1 MKRLTLLA
9 GAVLLATIP
18 ALAQT
23 DGTVVISPPGQPP
36 ALVPPGG
43 STEGANSVPGSTG
56 SVSPTDRAADRTWT
70 DPARDPNAEM
80 QSRPAPNTGAGSG
93 SSGR

>member
-1 MKRLTLLA
+1 MKRFALFA
-9 GAVLLATIP
+9 GVLLFVATP

-23 DGTVVISPPGQPP
+23 DGTVVITPPGQPP

-56 SVSPTDRAADRTWT
+56 SVSPTGRAEDKTST
-70 DPARDPNAEM
+70 DPARDPNAEI
-80 QSRPAPNTGAGSG
+80 QSRPAPNTGVGSG